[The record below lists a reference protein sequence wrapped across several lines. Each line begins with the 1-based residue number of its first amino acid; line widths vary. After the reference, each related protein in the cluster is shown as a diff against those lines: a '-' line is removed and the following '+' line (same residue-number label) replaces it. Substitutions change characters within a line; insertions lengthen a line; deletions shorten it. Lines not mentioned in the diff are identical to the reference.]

1 MKNIAAVAVA
11 VIGLTAGAVGWATA
25 GPSDSGTPAATTT
38 TTAAAANRPEGGRGV
53 EVLRRTVHGDLVV
66 KQGDG
71 FETVTFDRG
80 MVTSVDASSL
90 SLHRPDGV
98 DVTVTLNDQTRYVGV
113 SGAGGVQKD
122 KPVTVISKD
131 GTARIVAQRD
141 GSGPAAQGG
150 ARPGPGA
157 GARRPRPGTSTTTTA
172 GTTA

>member
-1 MKNIAAVAVA
+1 M
-11 VIGLTAGAVGWATA
+11 G
-25 GPSDSGTPAATTT
+25 DRRTPAATTT
-38 TTAAAANRPEGGRGV
+38 TTAAAGNRPAGARGV

-80 MVTSVDASSL
+80 TVTSVDASSL

-98 DVTVTLNDQTRYVGV
+98 DVTVKLTDQTRYVGV
-113 SGAGGVQKD
+113 TGAGGVQKD
-122 KPVTVISKD
+122 KPVTVVSKD
-131 GTARIVAQRD
+131 GAARMVAQRD

-150 ARPGPGA
+150 ARPGPG
-157 GARRPRPGTSTTTTA
+157 GRRPQPGTSTTTTA